1 MKTSQDFNNNFE
13 QYNAYIEKE
22 IANLNRMR
30 EEIQANGA
38 VAQQIINDL
47 EPVLEKLHLK
57 IEEFTM
63 NQPNKEVASNKGGIW
78 LRLLSDGKFKFIK
91 FAGYTS
97 RGAGKNEGRLDSKAE
112 KMADTVI
119 KALGSSYKNFDC
131 YVNSYSL
138 EVKNKSEQGTVIMN
152 LSYTF

>member
-91 FAGYTS
+91 FALVILHVVLVRMKDAWTVRLKRWLIQLS
-97 RGAGKNEGRLDSKAE
+97 RPWEAPIRISIA
-112 KMADTVI
+112 M
-119 KALGSSYKNFDC
+119 
-131 YVNSYSL
+131 
-138 EVKNKSEQGTVIMN
+138 
-152 LSYTF
+152 

>member
-30 EEIQANGA
+30 EEIQVNGA

-112 KMADTVI
+112 KMVNTVGN
-119 KALGSSYKNFDC
+119 ALGHRYKNFDC

-138 EVKNKSEQGTVIMN
+138 EVKNESEQGTVIMN